1 MRFLSTLAASVL
13 GTIVAI
19 VALFIFLFLFLFAI
33 SLSGDA
39 TPQVR
44 SGSVLT
50 MEVSGAIPERVPN
63 DPLTRQIS
71 GQSGYGLSDVLSS
84 LSKAEKDDRIS
95 AVWLQLKGSS
105 ASWATLEQIR
115 AAIQDLRE
123 SGKPVIASSGDFGMV
138 EKDYFLATAAD
149 SIFAGPVTSFEF
161 NGLYL
166 PQTFFQGTLEKLG
179 IEPKVVRAGQFKSAV
194 ETFTR
199 DDLSAENELQL
210 QALVDTQYNT
220 FLRAISEARGIS
232 IEQLREIASTDAPM
246 DVAPARELGMI
257 DDVRYTDEVVDVLRG
272 ILELDGDA
280 DVPTIDIADYSRV
293 PGSEVGLEPGGEGA
307 IAVVY
312 GTGQIV
318 PGDPDQGVLGNTTSM
333 GSDPT
338 IEALDKAREDDDVK
352 AVVFRVDSPGG
363 SAAASEA
370 IWRAVTRTR
379 SVKPVIVSMG
389 SLAAS
394 GGYYVAAPADTIVA
408 SPNTITGSIGVFGLL
423 FNVEGFLTDKLGVGI
438 DDVNTSDLADIYSPF
453 SDFSDRERALLSE
466 SIDRTYQTFLQRVAD
481 GRGMTVE
488 QVDAIA
494 QGRVWSGKDAKEQG
508 LVDVLGGLDDAIR
521 IAGEKAGMGAG
532 PFRVRFL
539 PREKTFFEKLNE
551 NLSGQAAQIYWNQT
565 ATDLEKE
572 LRSRKEMIRY
582 YLRQSGKVQA
592 RLPQPINIQ

>member
-33 SLSGDA
+33 SLSGDT

-50 MEVSGAIPERVPN
+50 MEVSGPIPERVPD
-63 DPLTRQIS
+63 DPLTREIS
-71 GQSGYGLSDVLSS
+71 GQSGYDLSDVLSA

-95 AVWLQLKGSS
+95 AIWLQLKGSS
-105 ASWATLEQIR
+105 ASWATLEQVR
-115 AAIQDLRE
+115 TAIQDVRE

-194 ETFTR
+194 EAFTR

-220 FLRAISEARGIS
+220 FLRAISDARGIS
-232 IEQLREIASTDAPM
+232 VEQLREIASTNAPM
-246 DVAPARELGMI
+246 DVGPAKELGMI
-257 DDVRYTDEVVDVLRG
+257 DDVRYTDEVVSVLRG
-272 ILELDGDA
+272 ILELESDEDF
-280 DVPTIDIADYSRV
+280 PTIDLVDYSRI
-293 PGSEVGLEPGGEGA
+293 PGSEVGLEPDSEGS

-318 PGDPDQGVLGNTTSM
+318 PGDPDRGVFGNTTSM

-379 SVKPVIVSMG
+379 DAKPVIVSMG

-423 FNVEGFLTDKLGVGI
+423 FNVEGFLTDKLGVG
-438 DDVNTSDLADIYSPF
+438 N
-453 SDFSDRERALLSE
+453 R
-466 SIDRTYQTFLQRVAD
+466 
-481 GRGMTVE
+481 
-488 QVDAIA
+488 
-494 QGRVWSGKDAKEQG
+494 
-508 LVDVLGGLDDAIR
+508 
-521 IAGEKAGMGAG
+521 
-532 PFRVRFL
+532 
-539 PREKTFFEKLNE
+539 
-551 NLSGQAAQIYWNQT
+551 
-565 ATDLEKE
+565 
-572 LRSRKEMIRY
+572 
-582 YLRQSGKVQA
+582 
-592 RLPQPINIQ
+592 